1 MDLLDARG
9 LAVSAADGAALALY
23 EAALASLHGTRG
35 DAAARND
42 AALAHDPQLVA
53 AHCLRAATLV
63 LAGGAASLAPLAAAL
78 DELDALGSR
87 ANDRERR
94 HAAAARA
101 WLDGD
106 TNLALARYG
115 AIVVEYPRDSL
126 ALQVAHALDFRL
138 GHREM
143 LRDRIAEVLPHW
155 DASVPGYGYV
165 LGMYAFG
172 LEENGDY
179 ARAEAAARE
188 SLRLEPDNASAV
200 HVIAHVMEMQGRAK
214 EGIDWLEATRPI
226 WTANAGFSVHL
237 AWHLALFHI
246 DIDATPAAITIYV
259 DSVAP
264 HAAAATTALIDATA
278 LLWRLELRG
287 VNVRGLWRE
296 LAQHWARTSLAGER
310 AFMLVHAALAFAAAG
325 IAHLGARVAALLRHD
340 PATRAAN
347 TAQDLALAVPLTEG
361 LQAYSRGDYAAA
373 VERMTTVRAIAYRCG
388 GSVAQCD
395 LIHLTLVE
403 AALRSQQ
410 ARLAE
415 ALAAERVARK
425 PDSPLN
431 RWLCARA
438 RYGAWQDR
446 TRHAAWGEARGH
458 G

>member
-23 EAALASLHGTRG
+23 EAALASLHGARG

-53 AHCLRAATLV
+53 AHCLRAAALV
-63 LAGGAASLAPLAAAL
+63 LAGGAASLAPLTAAL
-78 DELDALGSR
+78 DELDALGSS

-106 TNLALARYG
+106 TTLALARYG

-165 LGMYAFG
+165 LGLYAFG

-188 SLRLEPDNASAV
+188 SLRLEPDNASAI

-246 DIDATPAAITIYV
+246 DIDATPAAITIYI

-264 HAAAATTALIDATA
+264 YAAAATNALIDATA

-296 LAQHWARTSLAGER
+296 LAQHWARTLVGRRARFHAGARR
-310 AFMLVHAALAFAAAG
+310 AGVRGCGHRAPRRSRRGAAAPRPG
-325 IAHLGARVAALLRHD
+325 HARGQHGTRPGPRGAADRRAAGLQPRRLRGRGGANDDGARDRIPLR
-340 PATRAAN
+340 R
-347 TAQDLALAVPLTEG
+347 Q
-361 LQAYSRGDYAAA
+361 R
-373 VERMTTVRAIAYRCG
+373 RTVRFDPSDAGRG
-388 GSVAQCD
+388 GS
-395 LIHLTLVE
+395 
-403 AALRSQQ
+403 
-410 ARLAE
+410 
-415 ALAAERVARK
+415 ALAAGALGAGARGRARGAQARQPAKPVAMRSREIQRLAGSHSTRRVA
-425 PDSPLN
+425 
-431 RWLCARA
+431 
-438 RYGAWQDR
+438 
-446 TRHAAWGEARGH
+446 
-458 G
+458 

>member
-1 MDLLDARG
+1 MPRFDQRVPRWTSLDARG

-35 DAAARND
+35 DAAARIRRRARPRS
-42 AALAHDPQLVA
+42 AARRALTAFEPPRSCSPA
-53 AHCLRAATLV
+53 A
-63 LAGGAASLAPLAAAL
+63 AASLAPLAAAL
-78 DELDALGSR
+78 GELDALGSR
-87 ANDRERR
+87 ANERERR

-106 TNLALARYG
+106 ANLALARYG
-115 AIVVEYPRDSL
+115 AIVVDYPRDSL

-226 WTANAGFSVHL
+226 WAANAGFSVHL

-246 DIDATPAAITIYV
+246 DLDATPAAITIYV

-264 HAAAATTALIDATA
+264 QPQ
-278 LLWRLELRG
+278 RR
-287 VNVRGLWRE
+287 RRPSSM
-296 LAQHWARTSLAGER
+296 RRPCS
-310 AFMLVHAALAFAAAG
+310 
-325 IAHLGARVAALLRHD
+325 
-340 PATRAAN
+340 
-347 TAQDLALAVPLTEG
+347 
-361 LQAYSRGDYAAA
+361 
-373 VERMTTVRAIAYRCG
+373 G
-388 GSVAQCD
+388 GSSC
-395 LIHLTLVE
+395 
-403 AALRSQQ
+403 
-410 ARLAE
+410 AE
-415 ALAAERVARK
+415 
-425 PDSPLN
+425 
-431 RWLCARA
+431 
-438 RYGAWQDR
+438 
-446 TRHAAWGEARGH
+446 
-458 G
+458 